1 MSTEGGSNAP
11 GAVPSPLTVG
21 KHFVKQYYQVLQSN
35 ADQIFRFYQPTSFL
49 SHAEGSNPTDPSGLE
64 NYDIAARWG
73 IIGTESKGFAMEIG
87 AIDAQTSIDNSIL
100 LVVTGSVS
108 GSAKDE
114 RKTFIHTF
122 FLTYIPNT
130 KRFYVANDVLRF
142 LEKTQ
147 SSIKEA
153 DPVEEPE
160 TETQKEETV
169 VEESPA
175 PTTVE
180 EAAAPVVPPVE
191 DASPGGGVEETKE
204 VEIEEEAPAPAEPVV
219 EPTAPTATETP
230 VVVES
235 KEGSPKAAGG
245 GKDGAAGNKG
255 KRGKG
260 KVTQQQP
267 KQQPASKPTPGSW
280 ASLVASSPAVAS
292 PPVPPSPAKPTIA
305 EKPETVEKAPA
316 PASAPTPKAKEA
328 ASKDSGK
335 GGQRGVDRHKRD
347 PDCTLVIKNL
357 PDSAKD
363 SDLMALFEGFATS
376 TGAKILGTTVS
387 VHRGLGFV
395 DYDSVSPVLAAVAKH
410 QEHPIELNGRVLD
423 VDQKTAEQRTRRN
436 TRGGGGGY
444 RSGSPGNGGTYR
456 GGGGNSGAGRQNQ
469 FRRGNNE
476 RGGGGGGGRGGGR
489 GSK

>member
-1 MSTEGGSNAP
+1 MSNEGGSNAA

-147 SSIKEA
+147 SKEA
-153 DPVEEPE
+153 GPIEEAENE
-160 TETQKEETV
+160 THNKEETV
-169 VEESPA
+169 VEEALA
-175 PTTVE
+175 PTAVE
-180 EAAAPVVPPVE
+180 EPTPAIPAVE
-191 DASPGGGVEETKE
+191 EASPGGGVEETKE
-204 VEIEEEAPAPAEPVV
+204 VEIGDETPAEPVV
-219 EPTAPTATETP
+219 EPAAVATETP

-235 KEGSPKAAGG
+235 KEESPKAAAG
-245 GKDGAAGNKG
+245 GKDGVSGNKG

-292 PPVPPSPAKPTIA
+292 PPVPPSPAKPATA
-305 EKPETVEKAPA
+305 EKPETAEKAPA
-316 PASAPTPKAKEA
+316 PVSAPAPKSKEA

-335 GGQRGVDRHKRD
+335 GGQRGADRHKRD

-363 SDLMALFEGFATS
+363 SDLLALFEGFATS
-376 TGAKILGTTVS
+376 TGGKILGTTVS

-395 DYDSVSPVLAAVAKH
+395 DYDSVAPVLAAVAKH
-410 QEHPIELNGRVLD
+410 QEHPLELNGRVLD
-423 VDQKTAEQRTRRN
+423 IDQKTAEQRTRRN
-436 TRGGGGGY
+436 TRGGGGGGGY
-444 RSGSPGNGGTYR
+444 RSGSPGNGGAYR
-456 GGGGNSGAGRQNQ
+456 GGGGSGGAGRQNQ

-476 RGGGGGGGRGGGR
+476 RGDRGGGGRGGGR
-489 GSK
+489 GNK